1 MHKTKRKIFEKS
13 MELFAKKGYE
23 ATSIEEITAVA
34 GIAKG
39 TFYYHFS
46 SKEAIFEFLIEEG
59 MKLLKNN
66 IEIKTN
72 KLENSIDKIKAII
85 LIQIKLAI
93 KYENFIKIIIS
104 QMWGTETRN
113 KICRDSI
120 KEYINIIDEIIKEGI
135 NKKEIKKDN
144 DEIIAYNIFQAI
156 TSTMLYRNNIENKED
171 IEKLYNNFCNILI
184 YGIKNKTDHS
194 V

>member
-1 MHKTKRKIFEKS
+1 MHKTKRNIFEKS

-46 SKEAIFEFLIEEG
+46 SKEEIFEFLIEEG

-66 IEIKTN
+66 IEIKTY

-93 KYENFIKIIIS
+93 KYENFLKIIIS
-104 QMWGTETRN
+104 SMWGTESRN
-113 KICRDSI
+113 QICRNSI
-120 KEYINIIDEIIKEGI
+120 NEYINIIDEIVKEGI
-135 NKKEIKKDN
+135 KKNEIKN
-144 DEIIAYNIFQAI
+144 NNNEITAYSIFQTI
-156 TSTMLYRNNIENKED
+156 TSTMLYKDNLKDKRD
-171 IEKLYNNFCNILI
+171 IEKLCNDFCNILVN
-184 YGIKNKTDHS
+184 GIKK
-194 V
+194 